1 MEKGK
6 LSPMKIKCEYC
17 GSMIPDTVDECPNCG
32 ASNTHVVRVANGTPK
47 TIAELQKWYM
57 DRGLPPYETTRFFI
71 GIDYKKP
78 RAFGIYKDE
87 DGNFVVYK
95 NKDNGERAVR
105 YKGNDEAYAVNELFM
120 RLKQEIIQQKNL
132 KNSKGQSISSK
143 NNEADNIFNNLK
155 KLAVFGTVSVV
166 GFFAV
171 LVIIGFLVMLF
182 DHSPSKGYYNYGGTT
197 YYNISGDSDT
207 GWYYYDSYDDWV
219 PIDASSVP
227 ADIKETPSANDFFYT
242 PDWDSETQLTDFE
255 STDMYEEYQESHSYS
270 NSDDS
275 SDYDWGSSDSWD
287 SDSSDW
293 GSDW

>member
-1 MEKGK
+1 
-6 LSPMKIKCEYC
+6 MKIKCEYC
-17 GSMIPDTVDECPNCG
+17 GSNIPDTADKCPNCG
-32 ASNTHVVRVANGTPK
+32 ATNTNVVRVANGTPK
-47 TIAELQKWYM
+47 TIQELQQWYM

-71 GIDYKKP
+71 GIDYKYP

-87 DGNFVVYK
+87 YGNFVVYK

-132 KNSKGQSISSK
+132 KNSKGQTISNKNSGSDSIFS
-143 NNEADNIFNNLK
+143 NFK
-155 KLAVFGTVSVV
+155 KLAIFGVVSIA

-171 LVIIGFLVMLF
+171 IIVIGFLVMIF
-182 DHSPSKGYYNYGGTT
+182 DHNPSKGYYNYDGVT
-197 YYNISGDSDT
+197 YYNVSGDSDT

-219 PIDASSVP
+219 PIEASNVP
-227 ADIKETPSANDFFYT
+227 ADIKETPSANDFYYT
-242 PDWDSETQLTDFE
+242 PDWDSETQITDFE
-255 STDMYEEYQESHSYS
+255 STEMYQEYVESHSYS

-293 GSDW
+293 DSDW

>member
-1 MEKGK
+1 
-6 LSPMKIKCEYC
+6 MKIKCEYC

-207 GWYYYDSYDDWV
+207 GWYYYDSYDDWA